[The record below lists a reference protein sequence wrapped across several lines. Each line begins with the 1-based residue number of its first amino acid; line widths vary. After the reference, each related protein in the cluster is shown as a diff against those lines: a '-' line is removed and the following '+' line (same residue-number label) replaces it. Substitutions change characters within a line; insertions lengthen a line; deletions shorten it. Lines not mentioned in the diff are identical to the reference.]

1 MSKLG
6 AAKTF
11 VEIGAII
18 TSAATSIF
26 DRVRKI
32 SDMDGRIKKLEE
44 DMTNLKEKK

>member
-6 AAKTF
+6 GAKTV

-18 TSAATSIF
+18 TGVATSIF

-32 SDMDGRIKKLEE
+32 TDMDGRIKKLEE
-44 DMTNLKEKK
+44 DMNTLKEKK

>member
-6 AAKTF
+6 TAKVV
-11 VEIGAII
+11 VEIGQIV
-18 TSAATSIF
+18 TNTFSTIF

-44 DMTNLKEKK
+44 DMAVVKEKK